1 MDIKNL
7 TPEQVNDIVTHA
19 KLLVETITPWIDVH
33 HEDVPTSIVV
43 TFNELEEALDS
54 AGLLETEE

>member
-7 TPEQVNDIVTHA
+7 TPEQVNDIITHA
-19 KLLVETITPWIDVH
+19 KLLVESATPWIDVH
-33 HEDVPTSIVV
+33 HEDVPTDIVV
-43 TFNELEEALDS
+43 VYNELEEALVS